1 MKALLRSL
9 APLVVFGICNT
20 YPLAAQRNEPIAPFT
35 FSGALTIPGFEPN
48 VSREPGQIA
57 TGAALHIEII
67 DGDGAI
73 NDIKGRIA
81 TDIIVQV
88 EDRDHR
94 PVAGAVVTLMSP
106 SGGPSGTFAGGQHL
120 VSLTTGRDGRVVA
133 QSFRPNKLPGKF
145 QVKVTA
151 SFHGEVAT
159 GAITQTNVAMAAA
172 AGAAIGGGAAA
183 TTAGTAATVGLSA
196 GVIGAIAGGIAA
208 AVGVGVFLAHNA
220 HSPSVTSITIA
231 QPGSVS
237 AGAPH

>member
-1 MKALLRSL
+1 MKLLSRSL
-9 APLVVFGICNT
+9 TLLIVVGLCNCW
-20 YPLAAQRNEPIAPFT
+20 PLAAQLNDAMFPLRLLGAGAAVTGDFEAAPR
-35 FSGALTIPGFEPN
+35 
-48 VSREPGQIA
+48 REPGQINLSPVNSN
-57 TGAALHIEII
+57 AALHIEII

-159 GAITQTNVAMAAA
+159 GAITQTNVA
-172 AGAAIGGGAAA
+172 
-183 TTAGTAATVGLSA
+183 
-196 GVIGAIAGGIAA
+196 
-208 AVGVGVFLAHNA
+208 
-220 HSPSVTSITIA
+220 
-231 QPGSVS
+231 
-237 AGAPH
+237 